1 MLTGLLV
8 AAAASTCAWPDP
20 GHDPFMGDVVA
31 AVDRYTDIPPG
42 VRAELQR
49 RMELRQYDELV
60 PITRDG
66 VPGYAGLRDMH
77 FGAGRICRGAVDHS
91 MWPSGRVERGLI
103 YCVDEHCVI
112 VPTVCRNVSR
122 ITRLP
127 PSRALLD
134 IPGGWADSAQQLEV
148 GPPALLDVPQIVV
161 SPPAELAFEAPAAG
175 QRMRSLDAPGVMI
188 TTLVTIGGGLPSIGA
203 GLPPIGGGLPSSPGV
218 ADEPVAAI
226 PEPGTL
232 ALLALGLTLV
242 GLAVWIG
249 RRKP

>member
-31 AVDRYTDIPPG
+31 AVDRYTDITPG

-49 RMELRQYDELV
+49 RMASRQFDALAT
-60 PITRDG
+60 ITRDG
-66 VPGYAGLRDMH
+66 VDGYTALRDMH
-77 FGAGRICRGAVDHS
+77 FGAGRVCRGAVDHS
-91 MWPSGRVERGLI
+91 MWPAGRVERGLV

-134 IPGGWADSAQQLEV
+134 IPGGLADSAQQLEV

-161 SPPAELAFEAPAAG
+161 APPAELVFEAPAAG
-175 QRMRSLDAPGVMI
+175 QRMRSLDVPGAMI
-188 TTLVTIGGGLPSIGA
+188 TSLSTIGA
-203 GLPPIGGGLPSSPGV
+203 VLPSSPGV

-232 ALLALGLTLV
+232 ALLALGLALV
-242 GLAVWIG
+242 GLAVWAG